1 MVISL
6 NSYRVAELVKRKN
19 TITKES
25 EPSNLF
31 ALKEMLN
38 VSPLRTHCSGMFGFK
53 YKP

>member
-1 MVISL
+1 MVTSL
-6 NSYRVAELVKRKN
+6 NSYRVAELVKKN

-31 ALKEMLN
+31 ALKKMLN